1 MFDLRSFALAI
12 LLLAAPLA
20 ADASALLPG
29 PSRLPFSRFAPA
41 GPEGREL
48 GAGGE
53 GRLHLAALETP
64 SILPA
69 QADAATTT
77 LPNGLRV
84 VCRRDP
90 AVPLVAIDVFVRS
103 DDAIA
108 RQPALGSLLAR
119 TLTASTTNVTS
130 ESLATQIGDLGGNL
144 AASWQTDTLQ
154 IRALVVRDRFRDTSF
169 LLSDILRNADFDPQ
183 GTGVED
189 ARQQLLSDIDTGD
202 NGLFQ
207 TAYALARKTVYAGS
221 PYALP
226 ALGTENDAERL
237 ARADLV
243 RAYHRLFVPAN
254 MTVVVDG
261 DVDPQYALQKVSADF
276 SDFPMG
282 RGAPSGR
289 RLLPPEAP
297 ASLTTDPA
305 PVHKT
310 VPGLAEVCVMV
321 GYQAPSASSPD
332 YPALLVANALLGTM
346 KTSRLFQ
353 SLREKLGLGYEVG
366 SLLNTRASGGD
377 LVAYALAAPAYPD
390 KKTKKTVPTVA
401 LLQAQILHQSATL
414 KTTPPT
420 TAETLRAVHYLL
432 GADKIRRERLEDR
445 AAILGQET
453 LLHGDAAL
461 WETRFARQLKAV
473 TPAEVQRVAARYFV
487 RPAIVVIGP
496 DSAGPGDTA
505 AVPVPGSSR

>member
-1 MFDLRSFALAI
+1 MTFDLRSFALAAI
-12 LLLAAPLA
+12 LLAAPLA
-20 ADASALLPG
+20 AAGNGPLPPV
-29 PSRLPFSRFAPA
+29 PSVKNDPHPPVPAPA
-41 GPEGREL
+41 GGP
-48 GAGGE
+48 
-53 GRLHLAALETP
+53 LALARPTH
-64 SILPA
+64 I
-69 QADAATTT
+69 DAATATLPASPAAATAT
-77 LPNGLRV
+77 LPNGLHV

-90 AVPLVAIDVFVRS
+90 AVPLVAVDIFVRT
-103 DDAIA
+103 DDTLA

-119 TLTASTTNVTS
+119 TLTASTTNVVAD
-130 ESLATQIGDLGGNL
+130 SLATQIGDLGGNL

-154 IRALVVRDRFRDTSF
+154 VSALVVRDRFRDTSF

-183 GTGVED
+183 GTSVED

-202 NGLFQ
+202 NSLFQ

-226 ALGTENDAERL
+226 ALGTEDEASRL
-237 ARADLV
+237 TRADLI
-243 RAYHRLFVPAN
+243 RAYTRLFVPAN

-261 DVDPQYALQKVSADF
+261 DIDPQYALQKVSDDF
-276 SDFPMG
+276 SDFPAG
-282 RGAPSGR
+282 RGASAGR
-289 RLLPPEAP
+289 HLMPPAAP
-297 ASLTTDPA
+297 VPLATDPA

-310 VPGLAEVCVMV
+310 VPGLAEACVMV

-346 KTSRLFQ
+346 KTSRLFT

-377 LVAYALAAPAYPD
+377 LVAYALAAPTYTD
-390 KKTKKTVPTVA
+390 KKTKKTVPTIG
-401 LLQAQILHQSATL
+401 LLQTQILRQSASL

-420 TAETLRAVHYLL
+420 PAETLRAVHYLL

-453 LLHGDAAL
+453 LLHGDAAA
-461 WETRFARQLKAV
+461 WEARFGGQLKAV
-473 TPAEVQRVAARYFV
+473 TPADVQRVAARYFV
-487 RPAIVVIGP
+487 RPVVVVIG
-496 DSAGPGDTA
+496 DGGAGDTPA
-505 AVPVPGSSR
+505 ASVPGGG